1 MQRSRTGPPTT
12 SSETG
17 VASLPQG
24 LPALEVLIQQA
35 RAPDAAR
42 AEVDELIAG
51 LAQPLPPE
59 HSPRE
64 RADLL
69 LALIDDKHL
78 GDFTGSRGQT
88 VRSAAVQ
95 ALMGLGYPYAL
106 EVPPDALEP
115 RSGREERAG
124 QDSPGRV
131 FAGGA
136 GWAGFCIVMLL
147 GLLQLIPTLMITD
160 SFARSSDR
168 WLGLV
173 AVLLIAGSSFLPA
186 SLVALGHAFKSRLL
200 RGLGGVLLVIAGLV
214 WLFPGLF
221 MLYHTAAGLIP
232 IAVGV
237 LYFVSVALMD
247 SVAPD

>member
-1 MQRSRTGPPTT
+1 LQRSRTGPPTT

-42 AEVDELIAG
+42 AEVDALIAG

-78 GDFTGSRGQT
+78 GDFTGSQGQT

-115 RSGREERAG
+115 RSGREDRAS
-124 QDSPGRV
+124 QDQPGRV

-136 GWAGFCIVMLL
+136 GWAGFSIVLLL

-160 SFARSSDR
+160 GFNRRDK
-168 WLGLV
+168 WLELV
-173 AVLLIAGSSFLPA
+173 AMLFIAGTSFLPA
-186 SLVALGHAFKSRLL
+186 ALVALGHAYNSRFL
-200 RGLGGVLLVIAGLV
+200 RGLGGVWLVIAGLL

-221 MLYHTAAGLIP
+221 VLYNSAAGLIP

-237 LYFVSVALMD
+237 LYFVSVAMMD